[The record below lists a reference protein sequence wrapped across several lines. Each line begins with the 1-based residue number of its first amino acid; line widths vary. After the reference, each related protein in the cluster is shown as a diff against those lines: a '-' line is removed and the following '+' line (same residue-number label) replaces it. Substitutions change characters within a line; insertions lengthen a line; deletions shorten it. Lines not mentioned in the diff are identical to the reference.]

1 MSTMT
6 RPASGPSSLS
16 RFGWTLRD
24 AGIITGRDLA
34 HWRLRPGGVLL
45 GWTFPILLVLMFG
58 GLFGGAMAVPDG
70 GDYYE
75 FLMPGMFVMAMF
87 FGIEGTMIA
96 VTTDASKGVTDRFR
110 SLPMDSAAVLLG
122 RCAADMLNSVVGL
135 AFMIAAGLVLGWR
148 WHEGLGPALVAVALL
163 LLLRFGLLW
172 VGMALGLLAG
182 RPELVVSV
190 QILVWPVGFLSNVF
204 VDPTTMPSWLGTIAE
219 WNPLSTTVSAIRD
232 LFGNPSDDSGTW
244 IADNA
249 IPMAVVWPV
258 LLVAIFLPL
267 ATRIF
272 RRLGS

>member
-1 MSTMT
+1 MSTLT
-6 RPASGPSSLS
+6 RPASGPSPLS
-16 RFGWTLRD
+16 RLGWTLRD
-24 AGIITGRDLA
+24 ARTITARDLA
-34 HWRLRPGGVLL
+34 HWRLRPGGVVL

-110 SLPMDSAAVLLG
+110 SLPMNSSAVLLG
-122 RCAADMLNSVVGL
+122 RCTADMLNSVVGL
-135 AFMIAAGLVLGWR
+135 AVMIAAGFVLGWR
-148 WHEGLGPALVAVALL
+148 WHEGPGPALVAVALL

-172 VGMALGLLAG
+172 VGIALGLLAG
-182 RPELVVSV
+182 RPEMVVSV

-232 LFGNPSDDSGTW
+232 LFGNPAYDSGTW
-244 IADNA
+244 IAENA
-249 IPMAVVWPV
+249 MPMAVVWPV
-258 LLVAIFLPL
+258 LLIVIFLPL
-267 ATRIF
+267 ATRTF